1 MKKNFLDDL
10 LRLIVSTGM
19 TPEQYMIEQS
29 LFFSRDVVDCAFIEM
44 ETKLKA
50 GDPLF
55 IRKSEKKGV
64 ASPYRDVNGTLYW
77 NNTYRSKSLDDIKV
91 ELDKDGNY
99 EVKGIIKSLTDTSV
113 SAGKNSDIKFGK
125 ISHIWGE
132 TSNPFFFTSLW
143 NIVIV
148 PAYFND
154 ILDKDGSSDPRI
166 DMIIEQFKAVC
177 WDKYDIQGKLSKLG
191 LTPSEISNYEPKHKV
206 AYSYNYQEIPSS
218 SSTYPPGPGV
228 KKVGEIA
235 KNDLRNVLSNS
246 SKVTNGEITDL
257 QTLNESHAVFG
268 INYPL
273 LDVAPTDRQR
283 YYAKAVTI
291 KGKNYFLCSQW
302 YEHHRKKLE
311 DWINA
316 HK

>member
-1 MKKNFLDDL
+1 MKKDFLDDL
-10 LRLIVSTGM
+10 LMLLASTGM

-77 NNTYRSKSLDDIKV
+77 NNIYRSKSLDNIKV

-132 TSNPFFFTSLW
+132 TSNPFFFTGLW

-191 LTPSEISNYEPKHKV
+191 LTPSEISNYDPKHKV
-206 AYSYNYQEIPSS
+206 AYSYNYQEIPTSS
-218 SSTYPPGPGV
+218 SSPTNPPGV

-235 KNDLRNVLSNS
+235 KNDLRNVLSTS
-246 SKVTNGEITDL
+246 SKVTDKEIIDL
-257 QTLNESHAVFG
+257 QKLNESHAQFG
-268 INYPL
+268 INFPL
-273 LDVAPTDRQR
+273 LDVAPTDKQR
-283 YYAKAVTI
+283 YYAKPVTI
-291 KGKNYFLCSQW
+291 RGKNYFLCSQW
-302 YEHHRKKLE
+302 YDRHKKDLE
-311 DWINA
+311 AWINA